1 MRHLRGLQYKFK
13 GAEGFRFRHLREHVS
28 PFKSSAWKEETGS
41 GKPCLGDAAALF
53 FFFSWSMKGHWA
65 WNANACTSALQR
77 RDDERD
83 PGSVLHGEHL
93 DIGSCRHHL
102 HPAGRSLLCGL
113 HRHHTARP
121 HFHQPGELLP
131 FFREAGTK
139 GGGRLFNPTV
149 LQTAGIEPKLAFRLM
164 TSSLAQFTVQ
174 K

>member
-1 MRHLRGLQYKFK
+1 MT
-13 GAEGFRFRHLREHVS
+13 
-28 PFKSSAWKEETGS
+28 P
-41 GKPCLGDAAALF
+41 
-53 FFFSWSMKGHWA
+53 
-65 WNANACTSALQR
+65 ANACTSALQR

-93 DIGSCRHHL
+93 DIGGCGHHL

-131 FFREAGTK
+131 FL
-139 GGGRLFNPTV
+139 GGGGGREGWRRLFNPTV

-164 TSSLAQFTVQ
+164 TSSLSSLHSPKVGLVVSDISTFLMRLL
-174 K
+174 